1 MKKILTGLLIG
12 IVFFQVFYPC
22 ANVIAE
28 TLSDE
33 VVDTDKNETEESSE
47 TTESDV
53 EKTETTVEE
62 LSKEGK
68 QTEEIVPLANA
79 EVTTHFTNYFL
90 NMGQWP
96 QYRLGNPQY
105 LWKEM
110 FENQHVTPN
119 HIGYLSPKSNAVIA
133 VSGQIKNNSRSFPFS
148 WNTESTGR
156 YTIISADMAALY
168 NLHSV
173 NHSQKV
179 TGTNQ
184 TNDIEATLTMS
195 SNGITAQFRRL
206 RDFDFINLSSSIFTF
221 KNIESYLFL
230 WSYRYPITN
239 IANASGSNLRIV
251 GTAASV
257 DLDLSRFFQVK
268 THNPFI
274 STQGTEHYQNES
286 LDVSKNFISG
296 TGFYG
301 ERLFHTD
308 VKLIQENVDWTK
320 PGRYTAQFDYYG
332 YRVDFPVTVKEDK
345 STLNVKN
352 SQIYKGDTWRPQD
365 NFVSATEK
373 NGSNIPYSI
382 TRIRTSGTVETNT
395 PGTYTIHYNSYDA
408 SGNILQTQRAVVT
421 VSEDKSELVVKD
433 SQITAG
439 SNWSPQDNFVS
450 ASTKTGI
457 NIPYSTTRIQTSG
470 TVNTN
475 VAGTYP
481 IVYTSHEANGDL
493 LRTETANV
501 TVIPASVQ
509 VNHID
514 SATGNTFGSKELT
527 GIIGGGFRAS
537 PEKNDNYKYRYA
549 TVNGTNTEE
558 QEIIGTFT
566 EEKQTVNF
574 YYNSRGGNITVMHL
588 EEGSNKILGDTAV
601 LEGYIDDSYSIDL
614 KEPQHIFEG
623 YVYSR
628 VNGSLTG
635 SFNANGQVITLYYTR
650 EMPKIS
656 TIDFSFGQL
665 NKMTKLAYAEKTPD
679 EMTIT
684 LPKVLENETE
694 SSWRLSAMLE
704 HPFKAGNHEITS
716 QLSLADLH
724 FSGSSGS
731 QILNG
736 NIWQLE
742 PGIAVPLAQLTNSKQ
757 EERKWSVQFGEETQN
772 KMSGVALRLSAT
784 EAKDNIEY
792 SSTVHWT
799 LTNEP

>member
-1 MKKILTGLLIG
+1 MKKFLTGLLIG
-12 IVFFQVFYPC
+12 IVFFQVFYSC
-22 ANVIAE
+22 ASVIAE

-33 VVDTDKNETEESSE
+33 VVDTETAAIDSNEPEMPIG
-47 TTESDV
+47 D
-53 EKTETTVEE
+53 

-68 QTEEIVPLANA
+68 QVEEIVPLANA
-79 EVTTHFTNYFL
+79 EVIAHFTNFF
-90 NMGQWP
+90 NRFGQWP
-96 QYRLGNPQY
+96 QFRIGNPQF
-105 LWKEM
+105 LWQEM
-110 FENQHVTPN
+110 FENQRVTSN
-119 HIGYLSPKSNAVIA
+119 GKANVLPKANAGITRTT
-133 VSGQIKNNSRSFPFS
+133 GQINNNYREFPYA
-148 WNTESTGR
+148 WDTESTGMYR
-156 YTIISADMAALY
+156 ILSGEMNALY
-168 NLHSV
+168 NPHVAS
-173 NHSQKV
+173 HSQTV
-179 TGTNQ
+179 IGTNK
-184 TNDIEATLTMS
+184 TNDIRAELTFS
-195 SNGITAQFRRL
+195 SSGLTAQFTRL
-206 RDFDFINLSSSIFTF
+206 RDFDYQNQSSPIFNF
-221 KNIESYLFL
+221 QNIESYMYL
-230 WSYRYPITN
+230 WRYWYPYVVGIPIEGRNLHITGKS
-239 IANASGSNLRIV
+239 ANV
-251 GTAASV
+251 E
-257 DLDLSRFFQVK
+257 LDLSRFFQVK
-268 THNPFI
+268 TQEPVI
-274 STQGTEHYQNES
+274 LTLGTEHFQNES
-286 LDVSKNFISG
+286 LDISKNFHSG

-345 STLNVKN
+345 STLNVRN

-365 NFVSATEK
+365 NFISATEK
-373 NGSNIPYSI
+373 NGSNIPYST
-382 TRIRTSGTVETNT
+382 TRIRTSGTVDTNT

-457 NIPYSTTRIQTSG
+457 NISYSTTRIQTSG

-527 GIIGGGFRAS
+527 GVIGGGFRAS

-614 KEPQHIFEG
+614 KEPQHVFEG

-665 NKMTKLAYAEKTPD
+665 NKMTTLAYAEKTQD
-679 EMTIT
+679 KMTIT

-704 HPFKAGNHEITS
+704 RPFKAGTHEITS
-716 QLSLADLH
+716 QLSLADLQ

-736 NIWQLE
+736 NNWQLE
-742 PGIAVPLAQLTNSKQ
+742 PGVAVPLVQLTDSKQ
-757 EERKWSVQFGEETQN
+757 EERKWSVQFGEESQN

-784 EAKDNIEY
+784 EVKDNIEY